1 MIASTRPV
9 RVLAVLLISALAAA
23 ACEGWGPELTI
34 VVTGSDG
41 LEFSG
46 EWRVPNGGMEYEGLR
61 LSETGTPTVF
71 QVEKTIIS
79 LRFQKQAEEGLLRVE
94 VRDGSHVVVRLE
106 TNAPYG
112 VVAIGTPTVSGGAED
127 LPAP

>member
-1 MIASTRPV
+1 MTASTRPV
-9 RVLAVLLISALAAA
+9 RVLVVLLISALAAT
-23 ACEGWGPELTI
+23 ACGGWGPELTI

-46 EWRVPNGGMEYEGLR
+46 EWRVPNGGMGYEGLR

-79 LRFQKQAEEGLLRVE
+79 LRFQKQVEDGLLRVE
-94 VRDGSHVVVRLE
+94 VRDGSHVVIRLE
-106 TNAPYG
+106 TEAPYG
-112 VVAIGTPTVSGGAED
+112 VLAIGTPTASGGAED
-127 LPAP
+127 LPAR